1 MSKNK
6 KAVLLISLGT
16 PDSPSW
22 FDVASYLSQ
31 FLGDG
36 RVLSSLPSFI
46 RFLLVNLIIVPT
58 RTFSSSKSYKELW
71 TDRGSPLKFHMED
84 LTKKVKFA
92 LQDAYDVEY
101 AMRYKNPS
109 IDDKLASFEKKGYEE
124 IILMPVFPQYSSA
137 ANGSFL
143 DYALKKISKWN
154 VIPSVKTVDQFYDND
169 DFLEAFKENILRF
182 DLDSYDKIVFS
193 YHGLPMSQLDDTYSN
208 GRCDDR
214 NCKNGVSGDNHHC
227 YRATCYETTKLLLDK
242 LDVDNEKTITAFQ
255 SRLSSNWV
263 EPFSDKVI
271 EEFAENGAKKILVI
285 SPSFTGDCLETIFEI
300 GVEYEELFIEK
311 GGQKL
316 DYVPSLNSNDNWVKC
331 IEGIVRRL

>member
-31 FLGDG
+31 FLGDS
-36 RVLSSLPSFI
+36 RVLSTIPSFL
-46 RFLLVNLIIVPT
+46 RFILVNLIIVPT
-58 RTFSSSKSYKELW
+58 RTFPSSKSYKALW

-84 LTKKVKFA
+84 LTEKVKNA
-92 LQDAYDVEY
+92 LQDSYDVEY

-109 IDDKLASFEKKGYEE
+109 LKNKLQDFEKRGYEE
-124 IILMPVFPQYSSA
+124 IILLPVFPQYSSA

-143 DYALKKISKWN
+143 DYALQQISKWN
-154 VIPSVKTVDQFYDND
+154 VIPSVKTVSQFYDND
-169 DFLEAFKENILRF
+169 AFLEAFKENILEF
-182 DLDSYDKIVFS
+182 DLNSYDKIIFS
-193 YHGLPMSQLDDTYSN
+193 YHGLPISQLDDTYSE
-208 GRCDDR
+208 GKCDDR
-214 NCKNGVSGDNHHC
+214 DCENGVSGDNHHC
-227 YRATCYETTKLLLDK
+227 YKAACYETTKLLLNK
-242 LDVDNEKTITAFQ
+242 LDINPDKTITAFQ

-263 EPFSDKVI
+263 KPFSDKVI
-271 EEFAENGAKKILVI
+271 EDFAENGVKNILVV

-331 IEGIVRRL
+331 IEDMVRKL